1 VDIARFAP
9 RAEGLDPDAAQELA
23 ALVEAA
29 HGRGM
34 KVLLVADAVLPG
46 GPAWSA
52 YADEVGV
59 RADDTEAP
67 TVGCPASAWADYLVA
82 SVARAIDDCGVDGV
96 HLRGMGAAPACA
108 SAMHGCGWED
118 TDGRHPTW
126 DIAATRELM
135 RRLRSVIRARVPDGL
150 LTVGDEA
157 GAIAPIVSIADA
169 VLCEA
174 TDTAGEP
181 LSADDFAAGAGAALG
196 VPSEVVLRGG
206 APRPLFGALA
216 LALLH
221 DLPPCPD
228 DGEFAIDFAQ
238 NVWLTRGEFAPET
251 ARWWPYWATGSP
263 VSADAPGV
271 LVSAFTRR
279 GQALVAVA
287 NPRDERIIELT
298 LDRDRL
304 HLGDWLTAR
313 NAFAPR
319 GVSQVGEV
327 LRLRPQPGMPALV
340 RVGTRTTME
349 AERSDE

>member
-1 VDIARFAP
+1 
-9 RAEGLDPDAAQELA
+9 
-23 ALVEAA
+23 
-29 HGRGM
+29 
-34 KVLLVADAVLPG
+34 
-46 GPAWSA
+46 
-52 YADEVGV
+52 
-59 RADDTEAP
+59 
-67 TVGCPASAWADYLVA
+67 
-82 SVARAIDDCGVDGV
+82 VARAIDDYGVDGV

-108 SAMHGCGWED
+108 SAMHGCGWD
-118 TDGRHPTW
+118 DADGRHPTW
-126 DIAATRELM
+126 DIAAARELM
-135 RRLRSVIRARVPDGL
+135 RRLRSVIRAQVPDGL
-150 LTVGDEA
+150 LTVADEA

-174 TDTAGEP
+174 TDAAGEP
-181 LSADDFAAGAGAALG
+181 LVADAFAAGSGAALG

-206 APRPLFGALA
+206 APESLLGALS

-238 NVWLTRGEFAPET
+238 STWSARDDFAPET
-251 ARWWPYWATGSP
+251 AHWWPYWDARSP
-263 VSADAPGV
+263 VGADAPGV

-279 GQALVAVA
+279 GEALVGVA

-304 HLGDWLTAR
+304 HVGDWLTAT

-319 GVSQVGEV
+319 MVPQVGEV
-327 LRLRPQPGMPALV
+327 LRLRMEPGMPALV
-340 RVGTRTTME
+340 HVRTRTTME